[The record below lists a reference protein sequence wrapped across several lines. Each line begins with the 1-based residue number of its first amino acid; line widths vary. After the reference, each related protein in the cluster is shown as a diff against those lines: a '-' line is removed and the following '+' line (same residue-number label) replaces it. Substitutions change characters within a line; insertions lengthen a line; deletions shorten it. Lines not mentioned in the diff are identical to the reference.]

1 MTSAQSKQILVGN
14 CFECLQLTPR
24 ISSKCI
30 FVAIRRSLPLQFNTP
45 VSTRLWR
52 DSLLIFPPTYESTSS
67 AFPTA
72 VPQTSRINR
81 AGKRETLSMQNLNWI
96 RAKTWKI
103 PPDRIFPFSA
113 TSLEKCFTN
122 LTLSGAEE
130 NILLYPFTMSICA
143 EKERKEFGSPPPSGC
158 SPFATESGN
167 QQEVTVSLFLFLCC
181 TKRFS
186 KADCKSSISKTLP
199 RLPLYRVK
207 SAGRRDDARITATYR
222 RLRFLWSSSTGMDR
236 Q

>member
-1 MTSAQSKQILVGN
+1 
-14 CFECLQLTPR
+14 
-24 ISSKCI
+24 
-30 FVAIRRSLPLQFNTP
+30 
-45 VSTRLWR
+45 
-52 DSLLIFPPTYESTSS
+52 
-67 AFPTA
+67 
-72 VPQTSRINR
+72 
-81 AGKRETLSMQNLNWI
+81 MQNFNWI

-103 PPDRIFPFSA
+103 PPDRILPFSA

-143 EKERKEFGSPPPSGC
+143 EKERKEFCPVSPV
-158 SPFATESGN
+158 SPRDALRLLLKSGN
-167 QQEVTVSLFLFLCC
+167 QQEVTVSLFLFLLYK
-181 TKRFS
+181 TIFE

-199 RLPLYRVK
+199 RLPMYRV
-207 SAGRRDDARITATYR
+207 SSEGMGNTGITATYR